1 RRPGDAGAAR
11 RPPPRGGDRLHPPR
25 RRPPAR
31 AGGDDAGGDAR
42 AATGGDRR
50 LRRQRRGARQGRRL
64 CRAGDRRGVRHR
76 AARVVDQC
84 HRPAALRGAG
94 RPAGAGRAP
103 ALPGSGLRRDAG
115 MTRAQA
121 IAAGLLQVRARIAA
135 AERAAGRA
143 PGSVKLLAV
152 SKKMP
157 PDDVRAA
164 LAAEPEPPE
173 WHYIGPLQSNKV
185 KYVAGQVALIHTVDS
200 AALLEAIAARG
211 APQACLVQVNV
222 AGEAQKRGVAP
233 ADLPALLDRFATLP
247 NVTCA
252 GLMLIPPLTE
262 NPDDARPHFT
272 GLRALR
278 DREAAR
284 ARPNVDLRELSM
296 GMSGD
301 LEGAVAE
308 GATIVRVGTAIF
320 GARPLAS
327 PQN

>member
-1 RRPGDAGAAR
+1 
-11 RPPPRGGDRLHPPR
+11 
-25 RRPPAR
+25 
-31 AGGDDAGGDAR
+31 
-42 AATGGDRR
+42 
-50 LRRQRRGARQGRRL
+50 
-64 CRAGDRRGVRHR
+64 
-76 AARVVDQC
+76 
-84 HRPAALRGAG
+84 
-94 RPAGAGRAP
+94 
-103 ALPGSGLRRDAG
+103 

-157 PDDVRAA
+157 PDDVRAALAAGQRAFGENYAQELRDKRAA

-278 DREAAR
+278 DRETAR

-296 GMSGD
+296 GMSSD

-327 PQN
+327 QQN